1 MAAERLQ
8 KVLAQAGVAS
18 RREAER
24 WIVAGRVRVNGEV
37 VRELGA
43 KASPDED
50 TIEVDGLHLTGP
62 ETFEYY
68 ALHKPVGVV
77 TTVKDPQRRPTVM
90 HLLASV
96 AARVYPVGRLD
107 ADSEGLLLLTNDG
120 ELAHRLTHPRF
131 GVEKEY
137 EAELDRPVDQAAL
150 DTICRGIESQGQ
162 QLAARSARIQPDSG
176 GRVVMVVLA
185 EGRKRE
191 VRRMFEAL
199 DRRVLRL
206 LRVRFGAIAL
216 ADLAPGRFRTL
227 TKDEIEQL
235 RAATSA

>member
-1 MAAERLQ
+1 MPPERLQ
-8 KVLAQAGVAS
+8 KLLAEAGVAS

-37 VRELGA
+37 VRQLGA
-43 KASPDED
+43 KASLED
-50 TIEVDGLHLTGP
+50 DTVEVDGQPLLGR

-68 ALHKPVGVV
+68 ALHKPTDVV
-77 TTVKDPQRRPTVM
+77 TTMKDPQGRRTVM
-90 HLLASV
+90 HLLSSV

-150 DTICRGIESQGQ
+150 DTIRRGIESQGQ
-162 QLAARSARIQPDSG
+162 RLAARSARIAPG
-176 GRVVMVVLA
+176 GDGTRVVVVLA

-206 LRVRFGAIAL
+206 LRVRFGPIDL
-216 ADLAPGRFRTL
+216 GDLAPGRFRPL

-235 RAATSA
+235 RVATSA